1 MVYKEYIGKQA
12 IKNEISTYLYK
23 QFVQWYFKRN
33 VENLNESALQFNNR
47 NKGAA
52 TMRIVFPENPDSN
65 CQTASCNLVYANN
78 ISIYIGA
85 DTIDVRFYEN
95 GDAGCFKFDRP
106 ICELIFQ
113 YMNAYDEL
121 NLIQYHNKIPTISNK
136 QAMNKW
142 LKQNLV
148 DPIQNICD
156 YLVLKKKIPYDYEY
170 TADKAELIVYCAKQY
185 FKNSANAY
193 ITRTYIDGV
202 INPSPFTK

>member
-1 MVYKEYIGKQA
+1 MH
-12 IKNEISTYLYK
+12 
-23 QFVQWYFKRN
+23 
-33 VENLNESALQFNNR
+33 
-47 NKGAA
+47 
-52 TMRIVFPENPDSN
+52 IVFPENPDSN

-78 ISIYIGA
+78 ISIYIGV
-85 DTIDVRFYEN
+85 DIIDVRFYEN

-106 ICELIFQ
+106 ICKLIFQ
-113 YMNAYDEL
+113 YINAYDEL
-121 NLIQYHNKIPTISNK
+121 DLTQYRHKIPTISNK

-170 TADKAELIVYCAKQY
+170 KAGKAELIVYCAKQY

-193 ITRTYIDGV
+193 STRTYIDGV